1 MSLHFSFQSKQVH
14 KSVWPWYEFAFSPER
29 TVSNMIKTIDYD
41 SSNSSLISE
50 LVAEMN
56 RLTEGMTAGVHVD
69 EVADS
74 LGRGKLLQF

>member
-1 MSLHFSFQSKQVH
+1 M
-14 KSVWPWYEFAFSPER
+14 WPWYEFAFSPER
-29 TVSNMIKTIDYD
+29 TASNMIKTIDHD
-41 SSNSSLISE
+41 SSNNSLISE
-50 LVAEMN
+50 LVAEMS

>member
-1 MSLHFSFQSKQVH
+1 M
-14 KSVWPWYEFAFSPER
+14 WPWYEFAFSPER
-29 TVSNMIKTIDYD
+29 TVSNMIKTIDHD
-41 SSNSSLISE
+41 SSNNSLISE

>member
-1 MSLHFSFQSKQVH
+1 
-14 KSVWPWYEFAFSPER
+14 
-29 TVSNMIKTIDYD
+29 MIKTIDHD
-41 SSNSSLISE
+41 SSNNSLISE